1 MSRPDR
7 ATWLEV
13 SGIPPYC
20 WNDVTLRRVAEL
32 WGYFE
37 SLGENA
43 NHRLNCEKVTVLI
56 TTNQVNRIEE
66 IVELNVGNMKY
77 EINVVEIGFKDETC
91 DPLLMKGNMNKIDH
105 FGDSIMKNQSESS
118 LDTGK
123 SSLPLDD
130 KLNCSVE
137 KDALEV
143 MNIGSKPKGNV
154 ERSIESSSKSAQSKS
169 SDKMNRNWSKVVQNL
184 SQTSELNRACMN
196 PVEDEAINVVHIGKD
211 HIEGCFSAALELDRQ
226 LAEVD
231 IMGAKLDKDCAR
243 KAVEKEVSCE
253 GGLSVQEQCNDQ
265 LGLTN
270 CLDFSLGKDTSKSPR
285 EAVGQDLEV
294 NTNGKQDSQLEN
306 MDLVTSQA
314 LEDIRCMGLQTV
326 VGETL
331 NPLERTKG
339 KSYWEACVDK
349 QNNAQMDLGVST
361 AYPEIL
367 DTLEESSGFFPE
379 LATKRRKGKR
389 YDSSSLNIL
398 TASRVSNINF
408 NEHQCFCYVFMYS
421 SREVK
426 GMLILRSRSGKRFV
440 VRFAS
445 QADADRGILRLNGF
459 IFFGYRVSVSRAKF
473 GSRTSYWRKV
483 TTNWD
488 RSGQRQRP
496 SQFPASPM
504 AARNVNNNINNKSTR
519 PAE

>member
-1 MSRPDR
+1 
-7 ATWLEV
+7 
-13 SGIPPYC
+13 
-20 WNDVTLRRVAEL
+20 
-32 WGYFE
+32 
-37 SLGENA
+37 
-43 NHRLNCEKVTVLI
+43 
-56 TTNQVNRIEE
+56 
-66 IVELNVGNMKY
+66 
-77 EINVVEIGFKDETC
+77 
-91 DPLLMKGNMNKIDH
+91 
-105 FGDSIMKNQSESS
+105 MKNQSESS

-389 YDSSSLNIL
+389 YGSLIGFQDKVLSEQERKKRDRALRRVKKSKNDIELSEISGRSLSDSDL
-398 TASRVSNINF
+398 TAKWNAA
-408 NEHQCFCYVFMYS
+408 
-421 SREVK
+421 VK
-426 GMLILRSRSGKRFV
+426 EARKTLEFGKRVGFQIV
-440 VRFAS
+440 GDESEAVRELVLL
-445 QADADRGILRLNGF
+445 DWNH
-459 IFFGYRVSVSRAKF
+459 SV
-473 GSRTSYWRKV
+473 
-483 TTNWD
+483 
-488 RSGQRQRP
+488 
-496 SQFPASPM
+496 
-504 AARNVNNNINNKSTR
+504 
-519 PAE
+519 